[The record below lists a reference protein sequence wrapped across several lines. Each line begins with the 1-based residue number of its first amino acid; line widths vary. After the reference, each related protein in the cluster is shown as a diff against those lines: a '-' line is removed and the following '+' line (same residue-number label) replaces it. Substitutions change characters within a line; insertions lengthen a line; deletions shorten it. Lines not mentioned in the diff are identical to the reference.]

1 MLSILISQLRSSVQ
15 CRLVL
20 DLEAPDTTI
29 KMTLSSGFMF
39 HDMCKILSTDCN
51 FYAPPVKLNAEDL
64 LKCYIR
70 FGNVEWLQSLINK
83 ICRAPQPSEIAEKFN
98 TAKINLLTAI
108 ISSSSLL
115 ELAESSVPAKSTMIS
130 LVKNY
135 LLLLVDHFSTLI
147 GKDYQVLVPETPDVD
162 MPRRET
168 LQKSLSSCILF
179 FMRMDPINFS
189 TESLHWSLISLLL
202 AKLTIPQL
210 FHFLIQLFQGFTTT
224 QHGLK
229 NGIIKHVCEFL
240 LTRMKEKVT
249 VMHSREDILNVT
261 RCFIQTGNK
270 SLIRSFL
277 EQVCANE
284 ITGFWKHTDKQ
295 KFFKLL
301 MSSCDVWGKLSSA
314 KKLIVLNTCNLIVS
328 NGINDIIRKLD
339 SPSAS
344 TNITPILFECVQLFI
359 LTERNRF
366 SDGQFCVAFV
376 FQPLLAKLSNS
387 QLMDLVMGVFVLEKN
402 EYPAARKISRLYS
415 WYLDTCRRF
424 FSLNFVPLVKTDL
437 EIIVKIFDCLLWLND
452 DISWEN
458 FAFQVC
464 ESFPTEESNLF
475 VVVIVSS
482 DRFRKALLDSPPAF
496 NAIITILNHW
506 IDASVSKNE
515 PPFIWKQKKAVV
527 HGHPQVE
534 AFLRSHEKR
543 MSYYKFTST
552 KEAQHFCSELKANGP
567 LNGFSVKATTRSKN
581 SSSGK
586 VAYCEILKNRSH
598 HKHLLLEFEKRKS
611 EVEGLKKLLASLL
624 EERDKAN
631 LNPLELA
638 RLEETDESSSSCEID
653 SDLCIVYESS
663 VVKRRKIDIPTI
675 VVD

>member
-1 MLSILISQLRSSVQ
+1 
-15 CRLVL
+15 
-20 DLEAPDTTI
+20 
-29 KMTLSSGFMF
+29 
-39 HDMCKILSTDCN
+39 
-51 FYAPPVKLNAEDL
+51 
-64 LKCYIR
+64 
-70 FGNVEWLQSLINK
+70 
-83 ICRAPQPSEIAEKFN
+83 
-98 TAKINLLTAI
+98 
-108 ISSSSLL
+108 
-115 ELAESSVPAKSTMIS
+115 MIS

-189 TESLHWSLISLLL
+189 TESLYWSLISLLL

-240 LTRMKEKVT
+240 LTRMKENVT

-261 RCFIQTGNK
+261 RCFIQTGSK

-284 ITGFWKHTDKQ
+284 IIGFWTHTDKQ
-295 KFFKLL
+295 KLFKLL
-301 MSSCDVWGKLSSA
+301 VSSCDVWGQLSSS
-314 KKLIVLNTCNLIVS
+314 KKLIVLETCNYIVI

-344 TNITPILFECVQLFI
+344 TNITPILFECVQLFF
-359 LTERNRF
+359 LAEKNRF
-366 SDGQFCVAFV
+366 SDGLRCVAFV
-376 FQPLLAKLSNS
+376 FQALVAKLSNS

-402 EYPAARKISRLYS
+402 EFPATRKISRLYS

-424 FSLNFVPLVKTDL
+424 FSLNFVPLVGTDL

-452 DISWEN
+452 DICWKN

-482 DRFRKALLDSPPAF
+482 DRFRKALLDSPSAF

-515 PPFIWKQKKAVV
+515 PPFIWKQHKAVV

-543 MSYYKFTST
+543 MFYYKFTST

-598 HKHLLLEFEKRKS
+598 HKHLLLEFDKRKS

-624 EERDKAN
+624 EERDTAN
-631 LNPLELA
+631 LSPLELA
-638 RLEETDESSSSCEID
+638 RPEETDESSREIDD
-653 SDLCIVYESS
+653 SDLCIVYESP
-663 VVKRRKIDIPTI
+663 VVKRRKIDIPTFT
-675 VVD
+675 VVA